1 MFYCSLQTYYMTVE
15 AVTTSGSIIVS
26 SDGVTIIDNSTSLTG
41 IHIKDGYNC
50 SGKNI

>member
-1 MFYCSLQTYYMTVE
+1 MTVE
-15 AVTTSGSIIVS
+15 AVTTSGSITVS

-50 SGKNI
+50 SGQNI